1 MFLHLIRKGTA
12 EITAIRLYK
21 ERLKQER
28 LYQWKNTKAIIDW
41 TILFY
46 IVLTLL
52 FIVAMIYDMF
62 PSFIALF
69 QKIPYHLTLF
79 AIYYLA
85 WTGTIRIYYQQADT
99 YFFVHRRDLLQGLK
113 KWGVVASTGLNVI
126 KALLIAIF
134 TYLLIKT
141 ISPSTLPLLEW
152 ITFYLALFLFATI
165 LGKVIDL
172 HWSGW
177 KRKLITFAVFLF
189 LGLITYLTVDQSMW
203 IVSAVLLML
212 SFIIFF
218 IIYLR
223 TESFIVDMAHNEKVR
238 QKYIGMIFYASE
250 YVHVPRSSERNKP
263 LFFRRSQ
270 RILEDRTPH
279 SALTELFFKYLLR
292 NSRHIFSYL
301 QITGITIVVIGY
313 LPLWMTFG
321 LFMAFFFF
329 LKEWLN
335 IVYDELV
342 GHPFLHMHK
351 GKKLIQEHYQDLVT
365 RWLYYP
371 AVGLVGFVL
380 LMNTLFH
387 FLMR

>member
-1 MFLHLIRKGTA
+1 MTA
-12 EITAIRLYK
+12 FHLYK

-28 LYQWKNTKAIIDW
+28 QYQWKNTKAVIDW
-41 TILFY
+41 TILVY

-52 FIVAMIYDMF
+52 FVAAMIYDMF
-62 PSFIALF
+62 PSFIALL
-69 QKIPYHLTLF
+69 QKLPYGLTLIV
-79 AIYYLA
+79 IYYLA
-85 WTGTIRIYYQQADT
+85 WTGTIRVFYQQADM
-99 YFFVHRRDLLQGLK
+99 YFFIHRRDLLHGLK
-113 KWGVVASTGLNVI
+113 KWGVIASTALNLI
-126 KALLIAIF
+126 KSLLIAIL
-134 TYLLIKT
+134 TYFLMEA
-141 ISPSTLPLLEW
+141 ISPSILPLFEW
-152 ITFYLALFLFATI
+152 ITFYLVLFLFITI

-177 KRKLITFAVFLF
+177 KRKVINFTVFLF
-189 LGLITYLTVDQSMW
+189 LGLLVYLTVVQAMW
-203 IVSAVLLML
+203 IESTVLLML
-212 SFIIFF
+212 GLIVLFIL
-218 IIYLR
+218 YLR
-223 TESFIVDMAHNEKVR
+223 TESFMVDMAHNEKIR
-238 QKYIGMIFYASE
+238 QKYVGMIFYASE
-250 YVHVPRSSERNKP
+250 YVHVPRSSERTKP

-270 RILEDRTPH
+270 RIIEDRSPH

-301 QITGITIVVIGY
+301 KMIGITIAVMGY

-342 GHPFLHMHK
+342 GHPFLNMHK

-380 LMNTLFH
+380 MLNTLFH

>member
-1 MFLHLIRKGTA
+1 MTA
-12 EITAIRLYK
+12 FRLYK

-28 LYQWKNTKAIIDW
+28 QYQWKNTKAVIDW
-41 TILFY
+41 TILVY
-46 IVLTLL
+46 IFLTLL
-52 FIVAMIYDMF
+52 FVAAMIYDMF
-62 PSFIALF
+62 PSFIALL
-69 QKIPYHLTLF
+69 QELPYGLTLF

-85 WTGTIRIYYQQADT
+85 WTGTIRVFYQQADT
-99 YFFVHRRDLLQGLK
+99 YFFVHRQDLLYGLK
-113 KWGVVASTGLNVI
+113 KWGVIASTALNLI
-126 KALLIAIF
+126 KSMLIAILA
-134 TYLLIKT
+134 YLLMGA
-141 ISPSTLPLLEW
+141 ISPSRLPLFEW
-152 ITFYLALFLFATI
+152 IAFYLLLFLFITI
-165 LGKVIDL
+165 QGKVIDL

-177 KRKLITFAVFLF
+177 KRKVIAFTAFLL
-189 LGLITYLTVDQSMW
+189 LGCLAYFTVDQSMW
-203 IVSAVLLML
+203 IVSTVLLML
-212 SFIIFF
+212 GLIVLFIL
-218 IIYLR
+218 YLR
-223 TESFIVDMAHNEKVR
+223 TESFMVDMAHNEKIR
-238 QKYIGMIFYASE
+238 QKYVGMIFYASE
-250 YVHVPRSSERNKP
+250 YVHVPRSSERTKP

-270 RILEDRTPH
+270 RIIEDRSPH

-301 QITGITIVVIGY
+301 KLIGITIAVMGY

-342 GHPFLHMHK
+342 GHPFLNMHK

-380 LMNTLFH
+380 MMNTLFH

>member
-1 MFLHLIRKGTA
+1 MTA
-12 EITAIRLYK
+12 FRLYM

-28 LYQWKNTKAIIDW
+28 QYQWKNTKAVIDW
-41 TILFY
+41 TILVY

-52 FIVAMIYDMF
+52 FVAALIYDIF
-62 PSFIALF
+62 PSFIALL
-69 QKIPYHLTLF
+69 QELPYGLTLF

-85 WTGTIRIYYQQADT
+85 WTGTIRVYYQQADM

-113 KWGVVASTGLNVI
+113 KWGVIASTGLNVI
-126 KALLIAIF
+126 KSLLIAIL
-134 TYLLIKT
+134 TYLIMEA
-141 ISPSTLPLLEW
+141 ISPTTLPLLEW
-152 ITFYLALFLFATI
+152 ITFYLALFLSTTI
-165 LGKVIDL
+165 LDKVIHL

-177 KRKLITFAVFLF
+177 KRKLITFTAFLF
-189 LGLITYLTVDQSMW
+189 LGFITYLTVNQSMW
-203 IVSAVLLML
+203 IVSVALLML
-212 SFIIFF
+212 GVITFF
-218 IIYLR
+218 TIYFR
-223 TESFIVDMAHNEKVR
+223 TESFMVDMAHNEKVR
-238 QKYIGMIFYASE
+238 QKYVGMIFYASE
-250 YVHVPRSSERNKP
+250 YVHVTRSSERKKP
-263 LFFRRSQ
+263 LFFGRSQ
-270 RILEDRTPH
+270 RIFEDRSPH

-301 QITGITIVVIGY
+301 QLIGITIAVMGY

-342 GHPFLHMHK
+342 GHPFLNMYK

-380 LMNTLFH
+380 MMNTLFH